1 MELPAVLWLIINISI
16 NSAVTM
22 VLLRAIGPF
31 NWITMLQPTVGNG
44 RGFVTPE
51 GLRVRVL
58 EGKGGGSYI

>member
-1 MELPAVLWLIINISI
+1 MLWLIINISI

-31 NWITMLQPTVGNG
+31 NWITMLQLTVGNG

-51 GLRVRVL
+51 GLRVRVPRG
-58 EGKGGGSYI
+58 EGGGSYI